1 MKKIYLIALC
11 LPFLEIEA
19 AVPEKIPFMI
29 DAGEFGAVEN
39 IVDNPNHGMTTL
51 EVDSILKIMSR
62 IRSDF
67 RITYN
72 EGLQVIQDKY
82 PFVTEANIKD
92 WISKKYIEVKEIDGK
107 CYMFRKSVSNL
118 DRLVPELSKFR
129 RNELIQEDLKNEKVA
144 INAIHSAKENGLS
157 FPKAVTLKY
166 TAKVKADAVPAGEMV
181 RVWLPFPI
189 ENERQSDIKL
199 VSSSDK
205 VTFSKGSI
213 HNTVYMERKAE
224 KGKPVNFEI
233 VVSYKIRSQYYSPEF
248 IMNNK
253 KEYDKSSELYRKY
266 TATEYPQVILT
277 SEMRKLA
284 KQIVGRETDP
294 LMQASL
300 VYDWIDAHFPWA
312 GAREYSTIP
321 NLAEYVLENG
331 HGDCGQVSLLYITLL
346 RSLGIPARW
355 ESGYA
360 VEPNKVG
367 MHDWAEVYYEGI
379 GWVPVDMSYG
389 LIETAKDK
397 NVMEFYKTGLD
408 FHRMASNKGVGGKL
422 SPEKKFVRSETVDFQ
437 LGEVEWSG
445 GNLFYYKDWT
455 PDVELIRFE

>member
-29 DAGEFGAVEN
+29 DAGEFGTVEK
-39 IVDNPNHGMTTL
+39 IIDNPTHGMTTL
-51 EVDSILKIMSR
+51 EADSILEIMSR

-67 RITYN
+67 RITYS
-72 EGLQVIQDKY
+72 EGIKAIQDKF

-107 CYMFRKSVSNL
+107 CYMFRKTVSNL

-157 FPKAVTLKY
+157 SPKAVTLKY

-189 ENERQSDIKL
+189 ENERQSDVKL

-205 VTFSKGSI
+205 VTFSKGSL

-233 VVSYKIRSQYYSPEF
+233 VVSYKVRSQYYSPEF

-266 TATEYPQVILT
+266 TSTEYPQVILT

-294 LMQASL
+294 LRQA
-300 VYDWIDAHFPWA
+300 
-312 GAREYSTIP
+312 
-321 NLAEYVLENG
+321 
-331 HGDCGQVSLLYITLL
+331 
-346 RSLGIPARW
+346 
-355 ESGYA
+355 
-360 VEPNKVG
+360 
-367 MHDWAEVYYEGI
+367 
-379 GWVPVDMSYG
+379 
-389 LIETAKDK
+389 
-397 NVMEFYKTGLD
+397 
-408 FHRMASNKGVGGKL
+408 
-422 SPEKKFVRSETVDFQ
+422 
-437 LGEVEWSG
+437 
-445 GNLFYYKDWT
+445 
-455 PDVELIRFE
+455 